1 MKTTIDKYGR
11 IVIPQ
16 SIRKQLGLSPGVEI
30 DLIEENDVLIGKPV
44 QKGGELILKE
54 GVMVYTG
61 TPLEDIEHVIDK
73 ERNSRIELFLKD
85 TRKG

>member
-11 IVIPQ
+11 IIIQ
-16 SIRKQLGLSPGVEI
+16 SIRKQLGFAPGVEI
-30 DLIEENDVLIGKPV
+30 DLVEENDVLIGKPV

-61 TPLEDIEHVIDK
+61 TPLE
-73 ERNSRIELFLKD
+73 
-85 TRKG
+85 